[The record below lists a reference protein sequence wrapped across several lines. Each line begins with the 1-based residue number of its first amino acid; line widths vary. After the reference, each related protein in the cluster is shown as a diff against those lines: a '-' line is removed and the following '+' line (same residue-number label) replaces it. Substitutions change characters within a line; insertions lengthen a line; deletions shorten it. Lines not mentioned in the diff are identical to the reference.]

1 MKIYHKPQQAA
12 QMNSIILIF
21 CFYKVPIAEFT
32 LEKWSDLAQTMKKK
46 ECC

>member
-1 MKIYHKPQQAA
+1 MKTCFKPQQAA

-21 CFYKVPIAEFT
+21 CYYKVPIAEFT
-32 LEKWSDLAQTMKKK
+32 LEKWSDLAQAMKKG